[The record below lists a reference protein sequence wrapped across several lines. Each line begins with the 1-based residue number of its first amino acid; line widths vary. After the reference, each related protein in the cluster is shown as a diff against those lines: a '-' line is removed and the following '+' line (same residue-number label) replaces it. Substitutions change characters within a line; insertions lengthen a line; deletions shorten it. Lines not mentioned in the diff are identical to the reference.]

1 MIIKYILL
9 YIMKKPPDKYKCI
22 KLPITSILNKNE
34 ESQNIFNTI
43 QDAVYRTNYIT
54 TKTSL
59 LLRLWCLDKYHNG
72 IDIPLI
78 DENTIK
84 MSMKS
89 IILPSRGP
97 KPKNNNLLL
106 LNEFKNLHN
115 FTLEDG
121 NNLSSILDYYAI
133 TIFTS
138 IETNIKMHFFDYVNR
153 FINSY
158 FKVFYKNEITNKE
171 FKKQLFK
178 DLYVVKNDII
188 NGTLKANEKF
198 HNWIKEYRYKIVPE
212 EFEINYYYD
221 VKATP
226 QKYLKYMIFMN
237 IELEKI
243 EGKMYQF
250 FAIQSSIIPNH
261 IQIDTKAIIELLV
274 NKEKKQYLDNVEL
287 NKEFLWDKFFN
298 ITQKIKDY
306 KFDNTIITD
315 GYATSLRFIHND
327 YIEGE
332 KIKKEKMK
340 KGRKDARELTTED
353 KEKKKFAKKKLQ
365 DEKNEMN
372 KLKQKEKPKKV
383 EKTHEFL
390 YIDDV
395 DKEELKGNHIF
406 IDPGKRSLFTM
417 MNDDGKFYSY
427 TNKQRVNETK
437 RLKYQNILK
446 KYKDELEITSK
457 ENELSSYNSKSCN
470 IIKFNEFITKKI
482 STNEVLY
489 KLYQNNKFRQYK
501 WYAFIN
507 KKRTEDNM
515 LNKIEKTYAKDS
527 IIIIGDWS
535 IGKQMKNFISTPNL
549 SLKRK
554 LQERFKVYDIDE
566 YRTSCLNYKTE
577 ELCNNLYLPDK
588 TNKERKMHSILTYK
602 MENKRNGCINR
613 DKNGCKNI
621 QKVFNY
627 YMEYNERPEK
637 YKRGVDLQ
645 KLQTVLTEP
654 SNCS

>member
-1 MIIKYILL
+1 
-9 YIMKKPPDKYKCI
+9 MKKPPDKYKCI
-22 KLPITSILNKNE
+22 KLPINSILNNNE
-34 ESQNIFNTI
+34 ESQKNFNTI

-78 DENTIK
+78 NENTIK

-89 IILPSRGP
+89 ILLSSRGP

-121 NNLSSILDYYAI
+121 VNLSSILDYYAI
-133 TIFTS
+133 TILTS

-158 FKVFYKNEITNKE
+158 FKVFYEDEITNKE

-178 DLYVVKNDII
+178 DLYVVKNDIL
-188 NGTLKANEKF
+188 NGTLKANVKF
-198 HNWIKEYRYKIVPE
+198 HNWINEYRFKIVPE

-250 FAIQSSIIPNH
+250 FPLQSSIIPNH
-261 IQIDTKAIIELLV
+261 IQIDTKSVIELLV
-274 NKEKKQYLDNVEL
+274 DKGKKEYLDNIEV

-340 KGRKDARELTTED
+340 KGRKNAKEFTEEE
-353 KEKKKFAKKKLQ
+353 KEKKKLDKKILQ
-365 DEKNEMN
+365 DEKKELN
-372 KLKQKEKPKKV
+372 KLKQKDKPKKI
-383 EKTHEFL
+383 EKIQEFP

-395 DKEELKGNHIF
+395 EKVDLEGKHIF

-417 MNDDGKFYSY
+417 MDDDSKFYSY

-446 KYKDELEITSK
+446 KYRDELEITSK
-457 ENELSSYNSKSCN
+457 ENELSLYNSKSCN
-470 IIKFNEFITKKI
+470 INKYREFITKKI
-482 STNEVLY
+482 NTNEVLY

-515 LNKIEKTYAKDS
+515 LNKIEKTYTKDS

-554 LQERFKVYDIDE
+554 LQERFKVYNIDE

-577 ELCNNLYLPDK
+577 ELSKNLYLPDK
-588 TNKERKMHSILTYK
+588 RNKERKMHSILTYK

-627 YMEYNERPEK
+627 YIEYDERPER

-645 KLQTVLTEP
+645 KLQTTIVP

>member
-1 MIIKYILL
+1 
-9 YIMKKPPDKYKCI
+9 MKKPPDKYKCI
-22 KLPITSILNKNE
+22 KLPINSILNKNE
-34 ESQNIFNTI
+34 ESHNIFSTI

-59 LLRLWCLDKYHNG
+59 LLRLWCLDKYHKN
-72 IDIPLI
+72 IQIPLI

-84 MSMKS
+84 MCMKS
-89 IILPSRGP
+89 LLLPSRGP

-106 LNEFKNLHN
+106 LNEFTNLHN

-133 TIFTS
+133 TILTS

-188 NGTLKANEKF
+188 NGTLTANDKF

-212 EFEINYYYD
+212 DFEVNYYYD
-221 VKATP
+221 VKCTP
-226 QKYLKYMIFMN
+226 QKYLIYMIFMN

-250 FAIQSSIIPNH
+250 FPIQSSIIPNH
-261 IQIDTKAIIELLV
+261 IQIDTKSVIELLV
-274 NKEKKQYLDNVEL
+274 DKEKKKYLDNIEL

-332 KIKKEKMK
+332 KIKKDKMK
-340 KGRKDARELTTED
+340 KGRKDAREMTEED
-353 KEKKKFAKKKLQ
+353 KEKKKLAKKKLE
-365 DEKNEMN
+365 DEKKELN

-383 EKTHEFL
+383 EKTYEFP
-390 YIDDV
+390 YIDDI

-437 RLKYQNILK
+437 RLKYQHILK
-446 KYKDELEITSK
+446 KYKDELNITSK

-470 IIKFNEFITKKI
+470 ITKYNEFITKKI

-501 WYAFIN
+501 WYGFIN

-515 LNKIEKTYAKDS
+515 LNKIEKTYTKDS

-549 SLKRK
+549 LLKRK

-588 TNKERKMHSILTYK
+588 KNKERKIHSILTYK

-621 QKVFNY
+621 QKVFNHY
-627 YMEYNERPEK
+627 ILYNERPER
-637 YKRGVDLQ
+637 YKRGYNLQ
-645 KLQTVLTEP
+645 KLQTALIKP

>member
-1 MIIKYILL
+1 
-9 YIMKKPPDKYKCI
+9 MKEPPDKYRCI
-22 KLPITSILNKNE
+22 KVPITSILYNNDDNE
-34 ESQNIFNTI
+34 KIFNCI

-54 TKTSL
+54 TKSSL
-59 LLRLWCLDKYHNG
+59 LLRLWCLEKFHNG
-72 IDIPLI
+72 IVIPLI
-78 DENTIK
+78 TENTIN
-84 MSMKS
+84 MCMKS
-89 IILPSRGP
+89 LLLPSSGR
-97 KPKNNNLLL
+97 KPTEENNLL
-106 LNEFKNLHN
+106 LNEFKKLHN
-115 FTLEDG
+115 FKLENG
-121 NNLSSILDYYAI
+121 VNLSAIKDYYA
-133 TIFTS
+133 TAFLTS
-138 IETNIKMHFFDYVNR
+138 IENNIKMHFFDYINR

-158 FKVFYKNEITNKE
+158 FKVLYKNELNDKE

-188 NGTLKANEKF
+188 NGSLNADKKF

-212 EFEINYYYD
+212 DFEVSYYYD
-221 VKATP
+221 VKCTP
-226 QKYLKYMIFMN
+226 QKYFKYMIFMN

-250 FAIQSSIIPNH
+250 FPIQSSIIPNH
-261 IQIDTKAIIELLV
+261 IQIDTKSIIDLLV
-274 NKEKKQYLDNVEL
+274 DKGKKDYFDNIEL

-315 GYATSLRFIHND
+315 GYATSLRFIHKD

-332 KIKKEKMK
+332 KIKNEKKK
-340 KGRKDARELTTED
+340 KGRKDAREMTEED
-353 KEKKKFAKKKLQ
+353 KEKKKIAKKKLQ
-365 DEKNEMN
+365 DEKKELN
-372 KLKQKEKPKKV
+372 KLKQKEKPKKI
-383 EKTHEFL
+383 EKIHEFP

-417 MNDDGKFYSY
+417 MNDNGKFYSY

-437 RLKYQNILK
+437 RLKYHNILK
-446 KYKDELEITSK
+446 KYKDELNITSK
-457 ENELSSYNSKSCN
+457 ENELSSFNSKSCN
-470 IIKFNEFITKKI
+470 IIKYNEFITKKI

-515 LNKIEKTYAKDS
+515 LNKIEKIYTKDS

-554 LQERFKVYDIDE
+554 LQERFKVYNIDE

-588 TNKERKMHSILTYK
+588 KNKERKMHSILTYK

-627 YMEYNERPEK
+627 YIEYNERPEK

-645 KLQTVLTEP
+645 KLQTVLIEL

>member
-1 MIIKYILL
+1 
-9 YIMKKPPDKYKCI
+9 MKKPPDKYKCI
-22 KLPITSILNKNE
+22 KLPITSILYKNE

-89 IILPSRGP
+89 ILLPSRGP

-106 LNEFKNLHN
+106 LNEFKNLHK
-115 FTLEDG
+115 FTLENG

-133 TIFTS
+133 TILTS

-158 FKVFYKNEITNKE
+158 FKVFYKNEISNKE

-212 EFEINYYYD
+212 DFEINYYYD

-250 FAIQSSIIPNH
+250 FPIQSSIIPNH
-261 IQIDTKAIIELLV
+261 IQIDTKSIIELLV
-274 NKEKKQYLDNVEL
+274 EKEKKQYLDNVEL

-340 KGRKDARELTTED
+340 KGRMDAREMTTED
-353 KEKKKFAKKKLQ
+353 KEKKILDKKKLQ

-383 EKTHEFL
+383 EKTHEFP

-395 DKEELKGNHIF
+395 EKEELKGNHIF

-417 MNDDGKFYSY
+417 MNDDGKFFSY

-446 KYKDELEITSK
+446 KYRDELNITSK

-470 IIKFNEFITKKI
+470 IINFNEFITRKI

-515 LNKIEKTYAKDS
+515 LNKIEKTYTKDS

-577 ELCNNLYLPDK
+577 ELCKNLYLPDK

-621 QKVFNY
+621 QKIFNHY
-627 YMEYNERPEK
+627 IEYNERPER

-645 KLQTVLTEP
+645 KLQTVLIEP

>member
-1 MIIKYILL
+1 MR
-9 YIMKKPPDKYKCI
+9 KPPDKYKCI
-22 KLPITSILNKNE
+22 KLPINSILNNNE

-72 IDIPLI
+72 IDIPFI
-78 DENTIK
+78 NENTIK
-84 MSMKS
+84 MCMKS
-89 IILPSRGP
+89 LILASSGP

-121 NNLSSILDYYAI
+121 VNLSSILNYYAI
-133 TIFTS
+133 TILTS

-158 FKVFYKNEITNKE
+158 FKVFYKDEITNTE

-198 HNWIKEYRYKIVPE
+198 HNWINEYRFKIVPE

-250 FAIQSSIIPNH
+250 FPLQSSIIPNH
-261 IQIDTKAIIELLV
+261 IQIDTKSVIELLV
-274 NKEKKQYLDNVEL
+274 DKGKKEYLDNIEV

-340 KGRKDARELTTED
+340 KGRKDAKEMTEEYKEQKKLD
-353 KEKKKFAKKKLQ
+353 KKILQ
-365 DEKNEMN
+365 DEKKELN
-372 KLKQKEKPKKV
+372 KLKQKDKPKKI
-383 EKTHEFL
+383 EKIQEFP

-395 DKEELKGNHIF
+395 EKVDLEGKHIF

-417 MNDDGKFYSY
+417 MNDDGRFYSY

-446 KYKDELEITSK
+446 KYRDELEITSK
-457 ENELSSYNSKSCN
+457 ENELSLYNSKSCN
-470 IIKFNEFITKKI
+470 INKYREFITKKI
-482 STNEVLY
+482 NTNEVLY

-515 LNKIEKTYAKDS
+515 LNKIEKTYTKDS

-554 LQERFKVYDIDE
+554 LQERFKVYNIDE

-577 ELCNNLYLPDK
+577 ELSKNLYLVDK
-588 TNKERKMHSILTYK
+588 RNKERKMHSILTYK

-627 YMEYNERPEK
+627 YIEYDERPER

-645 KLQTVLTEP
+645 KLQTAIVP

>member
-1 MIIKYILL
+1 MR
-9 YIMKKPPDKYKCI
+9 KPPDKYKCI
-22 KLPITSILNKNE
+22 KLPINSILNNNE

-72 IDIPLI
+72 IDIPFI
-78 DENTIK
+78 NENTIK
-84 MSMKS
+84 MCMKS
-89 IILPSRGP
+89 LILASSGP

-121 NNLSSILDYYAI
+121 VNLSSILNYYAI
-133 TIFTS
+133 TILTS

-158 FKVFYKNEITNKE
+158 FKVFYKDEITNKE

-178 DLYVVKNDII
+178 DLYVVKNDIL
-188 NGTLKANEKF
+188 NGTLKANVKF
-198 HNWIKEYRYKIVPE
+198 HNWINEYRFKIVPE

-250 FAIQSSIIPNH
+250 FPLQSSIIPRH
-261 IQIDTKAIIELLV
+261 IQIDTKSVIELLV
-274 NKEKKQYLDNVEL
+274 DKGKKEYLDNIEV

-340 KGRKDARELTTED
+340 KGRKDAKEMTEEE
-353 KEKKKFAKKKLQ
+353 KEKKKLDKKILQ
-365 DEKNEMN
+365 NEEKELN
-372 KLKQKEKPKKV
+372 KLKQKDKPKKI
-383 EKTHEFL
+383 EKIQEFP

-395 DKEELKGNHIF
+395 EKVDLEGKHIF

-417 MNDDGKFYSY
+417 MNDDGRFYSY

-446 KYKDELEITSK
+446 KYRDELEITSK
-457 ENELSSYNSKSCN
+457 ENELSLYNSKSCN
-470 IIKFNEFITKKI
+470 INKYREFITKKI
-482 STNEVLY
+482 NTNEVLY

-515 LNKIEKTYAKDS
+515 LNKIEKTYTKDS

-535 IGKQMKNFISTPNL
+535 IGKQMKNFISTPNIL
-549 SLKRK
+549 LKRK
-554 LQERFKVYDIDE
+554 LQERFKVYNIDE

-577 ELCNNLYLPDK
+577 ELSKNLYLPDK
-588 TNKERKMHSILTYK
+588 RNKERKMHSILTYK

-627 YMEYNERPEK
+627 YIEYDERPER

-645 KLQTVLTEP
+645 KLQTAIVP

>member
-1 MIIKYILL
+1 
-9 YIMKKPPDKYKCI
+9 MKKPPDKYKCI
-22 KLPITSILNKNE
+22 KLPITSILNNNE
-34 ESQNIFNTI
+34 ESQKIFNTI

-72 IDIPLI
+72 IDIPFI
-78 DENTIK
+78 NENTIK
-84 MSMKS
+84 MCMKS
-89 IILPSRGP
+89 LILPSSGP

-121 NNLSSILDYYAI
+121 VNLSSILDYYAI
-133 TIFTS
+133 TILTS

-158 FKVFYKNEITNKE
+158 FKVFYKDEITNKE

-178 DLYVVKNDII
+178 DLYDVKNDIL
-188 NGTLKANEKF
+188 NGTLKANVKF
-198 HNWIKEYRYKIVPE
+198 HNWINEYRFNIVPE

-250 FAIQSSIIPNH
+250 FPLQSSIIPNH
-261 IQIDTKAIIELLV
+261 IQIDTKSVIELLV
-274 NKEKKQYLDNVEL
+274 DKGKKEYLDNIEV

-340 KGRKDARELTTED
+340 KGRKDAKEMTEEE
-353 KEKKKFAKKKLQ
+353 KEKKKLDKKILQ
-365 DEKNEMN
+365 NEEKELN
-372 KLKQKEKPKKV
+372 KLKQKDKPKKI
-383 EKTHEFL
+383 EKIQEFP

-395 DKEELKGNHIF
+395 EKVDLEGKHIF

-417 MNDDGKFYSY
+417 MDDEGKFYSY

-446 KYKDELEITSK
+446 KYRDELEITSK
-457 ENELSSYNSKSCN
+457 ENELSLYNSKSCN
-470 IIKFNEFITKKI
+470 INKYREFITKKI
-482 STNEVLY
+482 NTNEVLY

-515 LNKIEKTYAKDS
+515 LNKIEKTYTKDS

-554 LQERFKVYDIDE
+554 LQERFKVYNIDE

-577 ELCNNLYLPDK
+577 ELSKNLYLLDK
-588 TNKERKMHSILTYK
+588 RNKERKMHSILTYK

-627 YMEYNERPEK
+627 YIEYDERPER

-645 KLQTVLTEP
+645 KLQTAIVP

>member
-1 MIIKYILL
+1 
-9 YIMKKPPDKYKCI
+9 MKKPPDKYKCI
-22 KLPITSILNKNE
+22 KLPITSILNNNE
-34 ESQNIFNTI
+34 ESQKIFNTI

-59 LLRLWCLDKYHNG
+59 LLRLWCLEKYHYG

-78 DENTIK
+78 NENTIK
-84 MSMKS
+84 MCMKS
-89 IILPSRGP
+89 LILPSSGP

-121 NNLSSILDYYAI
+121 VNLSSILDYYAI
-133 TIFTS
+133 TILTS

-158 FKVFYKNEITNKE
+158 FKVLYKNDITNKD

-178 DLYVVKNDII
+178 DLYVVKNDIL
-188 NGTLKANEKF
+188 NGSLKSNLKF
-198 HNWIKEYRYKIVPE
+198 HNWINEYRYKIVPE
-212 EFEINYYYD
+212 NFEVSYYYD
-221 VKATP
+221 IKATP

-250 FAIQSSIIPNH
+250 FPLQSSIIPRH
-261 IQIDTKAIIELLV
+261 IQMDTKSIIELLV
-274 NKEKKQYLDNVEL
+274 DKGKKEYLDNIEL
-287 NKEFLWDKFFN
+287 NKEFLWDKYFN

-340 KGRKDARELTTED
+340 KGRKDARELNDED
-353 KEKKKFAKKKLQ
+353 KEKKKLDKKILQ
-365 DEKNEMN
+365 DEKKELN
-372 KLKQKEKPKKV
+372 KLKQKDKPKKI
-383 EKTHEFL
+383 EKIQEFP

-395 DKEELKGNHIF
+395 EKEELKGSHIF

-446 KYKDELEITSK
+446 KYRDELEITSK

-470 IIKFNEFITKKI
+470 INKYREFITKKI
-482 STNEVLY
+482 NTNEVLY
-489 KLYQNNKFRQYK
+489 KLYQNNKFRQYR

-515 LNKIEKTYAKDS
+515 LNKIEKTYTKDS

-577 ELCNNLYLPDK
+577 ELSKNLYLPDK
-588 TNKERKMHSILTYK
+588 KNKERKMHSILTYK

-627 YMEYNERPEK
+627 YIEYEERPYR

-645 KLQTVLTEP
+645 KLQTAIVL

>member
-1 MIIKYILL
+1 
-9 YIMKKPPDKYKCI
+9 MKKPPDKYKCI
-22 KLPITSILNKNE
+22 KLPITSILNNNE
-34 ESQNIFNTI
+34 ESQNILNTI
-43 QDAVYRTNYIT
+43 QEAVYRTNYIT
-54 TKTSL
+54 TKTCL
-59 LLRLWCLDKYHNG
+59 LLRLWCLEKYHNG

-89 IILPSRGP
+89 ILLSSRGP

-121 NNLSSILDYYAI
+121 VNLSSILDYYAI
-133 TIFTS
+133 TILTS

-158 FKVFYKNEITNKE
+158 FKVFYKDEITNKE

-178 DLYVVKNDII
+178 DLYVVKNDIL
-188 NGTLKANEKF
+188 NGTLKANVKF
-198 HNWIKEYRYKIVPE
+198 HNWINEYRYKIVPE

-250 FAIQSSIIPNH
+250 FPLQSSIIPRH
-261 IQIDTKAIIELLV
+261 IQIDTKSVIELLV
-274 NKEKKQYLDNVEL
+274 DKGKKEYLDNIEV
-287 NKEFLWDKFFN
+287 NKEFLWDKYFN

-306 KFDNTIITD
+306 NFDNTIITD

-340 KGRKDARELTTED
+340 KGRKDAKEMTEEEKERKKLD
-353 KEKKKFAKKKLQ
+353 KKILQ
-365 DEKNEMN
+365 DEKKELN
-372 KLKQKEKPKKV
+372 KLKQKDKPKKI
-383 EKTHEFL
+383 EKIQEFP

-395 DKEELKGNHIF
+395 EKVDLEGKHIF

-446 KYKDELEITSK
+446 KYRDELEITSK
-457 ENELSSYNSKSCN
+457 ENELSLYNSKSCN
-470 IIKFNEFITKKI
+470 INKYREFITKKI
-482 STNEVLY
+482 NTNEVLY
-489 KLYQNNKFRQYK
+489 RLYQNNKFRQYK

-515 LNKIEKTYAKDS
+515 LNKIEKTYTKDS

-554 LQERFKVYDIDE
+554 LQERFKVYNIDE

-577 ELCNNLYLPDK
+577 ELSKNLYLVDK
-588 TNKERKMHSILTYK
+588 RNKERKMHSILTYK

-627 YMEYNERPEK
+627 YIEYDERPER

-645 KLQTVLTEP
+645 KLQTAIVP

>member
-1 MIIKYILL
+1 
-9 YIMKKPPDKYKCI
+9 MKKPPDKYKCI
-22 KLPITSILNKNE
+22 KLPITSILNNND
-34 ESQNIFNTI
+34 ESKKIFNTI

-89 IILPSRGP
+89 ILLSSRGP

-106 LNEFKNLHN
+106 LNEFKNLYN

-121 NNLSSILDYYAI
+121 VNLSSILDYYAI
-133 TIFTS
+133 TILTS
-138 IETNIKMHFFDYVNR
+138 IETNIKIHFFDYVNR

-158 FKVFYKNEITNKE
+158 FKVFYKDEITNKE

-178 DLYVVKNDII
+178 DLYIVKNDIL
-188 NGTLKANEKF
+188 NSTLKANVKF
-198 HNWIKEYRYKIVPE
+198 HNWINEYRYKIVPE
-212 EFEINYYYD
+212 EFEISYYYD

-250 FAIQSSIIPNH
+250 FPLQSSIIPRH
-261 IQIDTKAIIELLV
+261 IQIDTKSVIELLV
-274 NKEKKQYLDNVEL
+274 DKGKKEYLDNIEL
-287 NKEFLWDKFFN
+287 NKEFLWDKYFN

-340 KGRKDARELTTED
+340 KGRKDAKEMTEEE
-353 KEKKKFAKKKLQ
+353 KEKKKLDKKILQ
-365 DEKNEMN
+365 DEKKELN
-372 KLKQKEKPKKV
+372 KLKQKDKPKKI
-383 EKTHEFL
+383 EKIQEFP

-395 DKEELKGNHIF
+395 EKEDLEGKHIF

-446 KYKDELEITSK
+446 KYRDELEITSK
-457 ENELSSYNSKSCN
+457 ENELSAYNSKSCN
-470 IIKFNEFITKKI
+470 INKYREFITKKI
-482 STNEVLY
+482 NTNEVLY

-515 LNKIEKTYAKDS
+515 LNKIEKTYTKDS

-554 LQERFKVYDIDE
+554 LQERFKVYNIDE

-577 ELCNNLYLPDK
+577 ELSKNLYLVDK
-588 TNKERKMHSILTYK
+588 RNKERKMHSILTYK

-627 YMEYNERPEK
+627 YIEYDERPER

-645 KLQTVLTEP
+645 KLQTAIVL

>member
-1 MIIKYILL
+1 
-9 YIMKKPPDKYKCI
+9 
-22 KLPITSILNKNE
+22 
-34 ESQNIFNTI
+34 
-43 QDAVYRTNYIT
+43 
-54 TKTSL
+54 
-59 LLRLWCLDKYHNG
+59 
-72 IDIPLI
+72 
-78 DENTIK
+78 
-84 MSMKS
+84 MSYPKS
-89 IILPSRGP
+89 GYSRGGP
-97 KPKNNNLLL
+97 RKGEIRP
-106 LNEFKNLHN
+106 
-115 FTLEDG
+115 
-121 NNLSSILDYYAI
+121 LSMTAI
-133 TIFTS
+133 A
-138 IETNIKMHFFDYVNR
+138 
-153 FINSY
+153 
-158 FKVFYKNEITNKE
+158 
-171 FKKQLFK
+171 KQK
-178 DLYVVKNDII
+178 S
-188 NGTLKANEKF
+188 
-198 HNWIKEYRYKIVPE
+198 R
-212 EFEINYYYD
+212 
-221 VKATP
+221 
-226 QKYLKYMIFMN
+226 
-237 IELEKI
+237 
-243 EGKMYQF
+243 
-250 FAIQSSIIPNH
+250 
-261 IQIDTKAIIELLV
+261 
-274 NKEKKQYLDNVEL
+274 
-287 NKEFLWDKFFN
+287 
-298 ITQKIKDY
+298 
-306 KFDNTIITD
+306 
-315 GYATSLRFIHND
+315 
-327 YIEGE
+327 E

-340 KGRKDARELTTED
+340 KGRKDAREMTTED
-353 KEKKKFAKKKLQ
+353 KEKKILAKKKLQ

-383 EKTHEFL
+383 EKTHEFP

-395 DKEELKGNHIF
+395 NKEELKGNHIF

-446 KYKDELEITSK
+446 KYKDELNITSK

-470 IIKFNEFITKKI
+470 ITKYNEFITKKI

-515 LNKIEKTYAKDS
+515 LNKIEKTYTKDS

-588 TNKERKMHSILTYK
+588 KNKERKMHSILTYK

-621 QKVFNY
+621 QKVFNHY
-627 YMEYNERPEK
+627 IEYNERPER

>member
-1 MIIKYILL
+1 MR
-9 YIMKKPPDKYKCI
+9 KPPDKYKCI
-22 KLPITSILNKNE
+22 KLPINSILNNNE

-72 IDIPLI
+72 IDIPFI
-78 DENTIK
+78 NENTIK
-84 MSMKS
+84 MCMKS
-89 IILPSRGP
+89 LILASSGP

-121 NNLSSILDYYAI
+121 VNLSSILNYYAI
-133 TIFTS
+133 TILTS

-158 FKVFYKNEITNKE
+158 FKVFYKDEITNKE

-178 DLYVVKNDII
+178 DLYVVKNDIL
-188 NGTLKANEKF
+188 NGTLKANVKF
-198 HNWIKEYRYKIVPE
+198 HNWINEYRFKIVPE

-250 FAIQSSIIPNH
+250 FPLQSSIIPNH
-261 IQIDTKAIIELLV
+261 IQIDTKSVIELLV
-274 NKEKKQYLDNVEL
+274 DKGKKEYLDNIEV

-340 KGRKDARELTTED
+340 KGRKDAKEMTEEYKEQKKLD
-353 KEKKKFAKKKLQ
+353 KKILQ
-365 DEKNEMN
+365 DEKKELN
-372 KLKQKEKPKKV
+372 KLKQKDKPKKI
-383 EKTHEFL
+383 EKIQEFP

-395 DKEELKGNHIF
+395 EKVDLEGKHIF

-417 MNDDGKFYSY
+417 MNDDGRFYSY

-446 KYKDELEITSK
+446 KYRDELEITSK
-457 ENELSSYNSKSCN
+457 ENELSLYNSKSCN
-470 IIKFNEFITKKI
+470 INKYREFITKKI
-482 STNEVLY
+482 NTNEVLY

-515 LNKIEKTYAKDS
+515 LNKIEKTYTKDS

-554 LQERFKVYDIDE
+554 LQERFKVYNIDE

-577 ELCNNLYLPDK
+577 ELSKNLYLVDK
-588 TNKERKMHSILTYK
+588 INKERKMHSILTYK

-627 YMEYNERPEK
+627 YIEYDERPER

-645 KLQTVLTEP
+645 KLQTAIVP

>member
-1 MIIKYILL
+1 
-9 YIMKKPPDKYKCI
+9 MKKPPDKYKCI
-22 KLPITSILNKNE
+22 KLPITSILNNNE
-34 ESQNIFNTI
+34 ESQKIFNTI

-59 LLRLWCLDKYHNG
+59 LLRLWCLEKYHNG
-72 IDIPLI
+72 IEIPLI
-78 DENTIK
+78 NENTIK

-89 IILPSRGP
+89 LILPSSGP

-121 NNLSSILDYYAI
+121 VNLSSILDYYAI
-133 TIFTS
+133 TILTS

-158 FKVFYKNEITNKE
+158 FKVFYKNEITNKD

-178 DLYVVKNDII
+178 DLYVVKNDIL
-188 NGTLKANEKF
+188 NGSLKSNIKF
-198 HNWIKEYRYKIVPE
+198 HNWINEYRYKIVPE
-212 EFEINYYYD
+212 EFEVSYYYD

-250 FAIQSSIIPNH
+250 FPLQSSIIPRH
-261 IQIDTKAIIELLV
+261 IQMDTKSIIELLV
-274 NKEKKQYLDNVEL
+274 DKGKKEYLDNIEL
-287 NKEFLWDKFFN
+287 NKEFLWDKYFN

-340 KGRKDARELTTED
+340 KGRKDARELTDED
-353 KEKKKFAKKKLQ
+353 KEKKKLSKKILQ
-365 DEKNEMN
+365 DEKKELN
-372 KLKQKEKPKKV
+372 KLKQKDKPKKV
-383 EKTHEFL
+383 EKIQEFS

-395 DKEELKGNHIF
+395 EKEELKGSHIF

-417 MNDDGKFYSY
+417 MNDDGKFYYY

-446 KYKDELEITSK
+446 KYRDELEITSK
-457 ENELSSYNSKSCN
+457 ENELSSYNSKSC
-470 IIKFNEFITKKI
+470 IINKYREFITKKL

-515 LNKIEKTYAKDS
+515 LNKIEKTYTKDS

-554 LQERFKVYDIDE
+554 LQERFKVYNIDE

-577 ELCNNLYLPDK
+577 ELSKNLYLPDK
-588 TNKERKMHSILTYK
+588 RNKERKMHSILTYK

-627 YMEYNERPEK
+627 YIEYDERPER

-645 KLQTVLTEP
+645 KLQTAIVP

>member
-1 MIIKYILL
+1 MR
-9 YIMKKPPDKYKCI
+9 KPPDKYKCI
-22 KLPITSILNKNE
+22 KLPINSILNNNE

-72 IDIPLI
+72 IDIPFI
-78 DENTIK
+78 NENTIK
-84 MSMKS
+84 MCMKS
-89 IILPSRGP
+89 LILASSGP

-121 NNLSSILDYYAI
+121 VNLSSILDYYAI
-133 TIFTS
+133 TILTS

-158 FKVFYKNEITNKE
+158 FKVLYKDEIANKE

-178 DLYVVKNDII
+178 DLYVVKNDIL
-188 NGTLKANEKF
+188 NGTMKANVKF
-198 HNWIKEYRYKIVPE
+198 HNWINEYRFKIVPE

-250 FAIQSSIIPNH
+250 FPLQSSIIPRH
-261 IQIDTKAIIELLV
+261 IQIDTKSVIELLV
-274 NKEKKQYLDNVEL
+274 DKGKKEYLDNIEL
-287 NKEFLWDKFFN
+287 NKEFLWDKYFN

-340 KGRKDARELTTED
+340 KGRKDAKEMTEEE
-353 KEKKKFAKKKLQ
+353 KEKKKLDKKILQ
-365 DEKNEMN
+365 DEKKELN
-372 KLKQKEKPKKV
+372 KLKQKDKPKKI
-383 EKTHEFL
+383 EKIQEFP

-395 DKEELKGNHIF
+395 EKEDLEGKHIF

-417 MNDDGKFYSY
+417 MNDDGRFYSY

-446 KYKDELEITSK
+446 KYRDELEITSK
-457 ENELSSYNSKSCN
+457 ENELSLYNSKSCN
-470 IIKFNEFITKKI
+470 INKYREFITKKI
-482 STNEVLY
+482 NTNEVLY

-515 LNKIEKTYAKDS
+515 LNKIEKTYTKDS

-554 LQERFKVYDIDE
+554 LQERFKVYNIDE

-577 ELCNNLYLPDK
+577 ELSKNLYLPDK
-588 TNKERKMHSILTYK
+588 RNKERKMHSILTYK

-627 YMEYNERPEK
+627 YIEYDERPER

>member
-1 MIIKYILL
+1 
-9 YIMKKPPDKYKCI
+9 MKKPPDKYKCI
-22 KLPITSILNKNE
+22 KLPITSILNNNE
-34 ESQNIFNTI
+34 ESQNILNTI
-43 QDAVYRTNYIT
+43 QEAVYRTNYIT
-54 TKTSL
+54 TKTCL
-59 LLRLWCLDKYHNG
+59 LLRLWCLEKYHNG

-89 IILPSRGP
+89 ILLSSRGP

-121 NNLSSILDYYAI
+121 VNLSSILDYYAI
-133 TIFTS
+133 TILTS

-158 FKVFYKNEITNKE
+158 FKVFYKDEITNKE

-178 DLYVVKNDII
+178 DLYVVKNDIL
-188 NGTLKANEKF
+188 NGTLKANVKF
-198 HNWIKEYRYKIVPE
+198 HNWINEYRFKIVPE

-250 FAIQSSIIPNH
+250 FPLQSSIIPRH
-261 IQIDTKAIIELLV
+261 IQIDTKSVIELLV
-274 NKEKKQYLDNVEL
+274 DKGKKEYLDNIEL
-287 NKEFLWDKFFN
+287 NKEFLWDKYFN

-340 KGRKDARELTTED
+340 KGRKDAKEMTEEE
-353 KEKKKFAKKKLQ
+353 KEKKKLDKKILQ
-365 DEKNEMN
+365 DEKKELNR
-372 KLKQKEKPKKV
+372 LKQKDKPKKI
-383 EKTHEFL
+383 EKIQEFP

-395 DKEELKGNHIF
+395 EKVDLEGKHIF

-446 KYKDELEITSK
+446 KYRDELEITSK
-457 ENELSSYNSKSCN
+457 ENELSAYNSKSCN
-470 IIKFNEFITKKI
+470 INKYREFITKKI
-482 STNEVLY
+482 NTNEVLY

-515 LNKIEKTYAKDS
+515 LNKIEKTYTKDS

-554 LQERFKVYDIDE
+554 LQERFKVYNIDE

-577 ELCNNLYLPDK
+577 ELSKNLYLPDK
-588 TNKERKMHSILTYK
+588 RNKERKMHSILTYK

-627 YMEYNERPEK
+627 YIEYDERPER

-645 KLQTVLTEP
+645 KLQTAIVP

>member
-1 MIIKYILL
+1 MR
-9 YIMKKPPDKYKCI
+9 KPPDKYKCI
-22 KLPITSILNKNE
+22 KLPINSILNNNE

-72 IDIPLI
+72 IDIPFI
-78 DENTIK
+78 NENTIK
-84 MSMKS
+84 MCMKS
-89 IILPSRGP
+89 LILASSGP

-121 NNLSSILDYYAI
+121 VNLSSILNYYAI
-133 TIFTS
+133 TILTS

-158 FKVFYKNEITNKE
+158 FKVFYKDEITNKE

-178 DLYVVKNDII
+178 DLYVVKNDIL
-188 NGTLKANEKF
+188 NGTLKANVKF
-198 HNWIKEYRYKIVPE
+198 HNWINEYRFKIVPE

-250 FAIQSSIIPNH
+250 FPLQSSIIPNH
-261 IQIDTKAIIELLV
+261 IQIDTKSVIELLV
-274 NKEKKQYLDNVEL
+274 DKGKKEYLDNIEV

-306 KFDNTIITD
+306 QFDNTIITD

-340 KGRKDARELTTED
+340 KGRKDAKEMTEEY
-353 KEKKKFAKKKLQ
+353 KEKKKLDKKILQ
-365 DEKNEMN
+365 DEKKELN
-372 KLKQKEKPKKV
+372 KLKQKDKPKKI
-383 EKTHEFL
+383 EKIQEFP

-395 DKEELKGNHIF
+395 EKVDLEGKHIF

-417 MNDDGKFYSY
+417 MDDEGKFYSY

-446 KYKDELEITSK
+446 KYRDELEITSK
-457 ENELSSYNSKSCN
+457 ENELSLYNSKSCN
-470 IIKFNEFITKKI
+470 INKYREFITKKI
-482 STNEVLY
+482 NTNEVLY

-515 LNKIEKTYAKDS
+515 LNKIEKTYTKDS

-554 LQERFKVYDIDE
+554 LQERFKVYNIDE

-577 ELCNNLYLPDK
+577 ELSKNLYLVDK
-588 TNKERKMHSILTYK
+588 RNKERKMHSILTYK

-627 YMEYNERPEK
+627 YIEYDERPER

-645 KLQTVLTEP
+645 KLQTAIVP

>member
-1 MIIKYILL
+1 
-9 YIMKKPPDKYKCI
+9 MKKPPDKYKCI

-59 LLRLWCLDKYHNG
+59 LLRLWSLDKYHNG
-72 IDIPLI
+72 IEIPLI

-89 IILPSRGP
+89 ILLPSCGP

-106 LNEFKNLHN
+106 LNEFRELHN

-121 NNLSSILDYYAI
+121 VNLSSILDYYAI
-133 TIFTS
+133 TILTS

-158 FKVFYKNEITNKE
+158 FKVFYKHEIVNKE

-188 NGTLKANEKF
+188 NGTLNANEKF
-198 HNWIKEYRYKIVPE
+198 HNWIKEYRYKIVPKD
-212 EFEINYYYD
+212 FEISYYYD

-237 IELEKI
+237 TELEKI

-250 FAIQSSIIPNH
+250 FPIQSSIIPNH
-261 IQIDTKAIIELLV
+261 IQIDTKSVIELLV
-274 NKEKKQYLDNVEL
+274 EKEKKQYLDNIEL

-340 KGRKDARELTTED
+340 KGRKDAREMTTED
-353 KEKKKFAKKKLQ
+353 KEKKKIAKKKLQ
-365 DEKNEMN
+365 DEKKELN
-372 KLKQKEKPKKV
+372 KLKQKKKSKKV
-383 EKTHEFL
+383 EKTHEFP

-395 DKEELKGNHIF
+395 EKEELKGNHIF

-417 MNDDGKFYSY
+417 MNDNGKFYSY

-446 KYKDELEITSK
+446 KYRDELQITSK

-470 IIKFNEFITKKI
+470 IDNFNEFIRKKI

-515 LNKIEKTYAKDS
+515 LNKIEKTYTKDS
-527 IIIIGDWS
+527 IVIIGDWS

-588 TNKERKMHSILTYK
+588 KNKERKMHSILTYK

>member
-1 MIIKYILL
+1 
-9 YIMKKPPDKYKCI
+9 MKKPPDKYKCI
-22 KLPITSILNKNE
+22 KLPITSILNNKE
-34 ESQNIFNTI
+34 ESKKIFNTI

-54 TKTSL
+54 TKTNL
-59 LLRLWCLDKYHNG
+59 LLRLWCLEKYHNG

-84 MSMKS
+84 MCMKS
-89 IILPSRGP
+89 LILASSGP

-121 NNLSSILDYYAI
+121 VNLSSILNYYAI
-133 TIFTS
+133 TILTS

-158 FKVFYKNEITNKE
+158 FKVFYKDEITNKE

-178 DLYVVKNDII
+178 DLYVVKNDIL
-188 NGTLKANEKF
+188 NGTLKANVKF
-198 HNWIKEYRYKIVPE
+198 HNWINEYRFKIVPE

-250 FAIQSSIIPNH
+250 FPLQSSIIPNH
-261 IQIDTKAIIELLV
+261 IQIDTKSVIELLV
-274 NKEKKQYLDNVEL
+274 DKGKKEYLDNIEV

-340 KGRKDARELTTED
+340 KGRKDAKEMTEED
-353 KEKKKFAKKKLQ
+353 KEKKKLDKKILQ
-365 DEKNEMN
+365 DEKKELN
-372 KLKQKEKPKKV
+372 KLKQKDKPKKI
-383 EKTHEFL
+383 EKIQEFS

-395 DKEELKGNHIF
+395 EKVDLEGKHIF

-417 MNDDGKFYSY
+417 MNDDGRFYSY

-446 KYKDELEITSK
+446 KYRDELEITSK
-457 ENELSSYNSKSCN
+457 ENELSLYNSKSCN
-470 IIKFNEFITKKI
+470 INKYREFITKKI
-482 STNEVLY
+482 NTNEVLY

-515 LNKIEKTYAKDS
+515 LNKIEKTYTKDS

-577 ELCNNLYLPDK
+577 ELCKNLYLPDK
-588 TNKERKMHSILTYK
+588 RNKERKMHSILTYK

-627 YMEYNERPEK
+627 YIEYDERPER

-645 KLQTVLTEP
+645 KLQTAIVP

>member
-1 MIIKYILL
+1 
-9 YIMKKPPDKYKCI
+9 MKKPPDKYKCI
-22 KLPITSILNKNE
+22 KLPITSILNNNE

-59 LLRLWCLDKYHNG
+59 LLRLWCLDKFYNG

-78 DENTIK
+78 TEATIR
-84 MSMKS
+84 MAMKS
-89 IILPSRGP
+89 IVIPCASGR
-97 KPKNNNLLL
+97 KPNEDNALL

-115 FTLEDG
+115 FKLENG
-121 NNLSSILDYYAI
+121 KNLSTILNYYAI
-133 TIFTS
+133 TILTS
-138 IETNIKMHFFDYVNR
+138 IETNIKMNFFNYVNR

-158 FKVFYKNEITNKE
+158 FKVLYKDDITNKE

-178 DLYVVKNDII
+178 DLYVVKNDIL
-188 NGTLKANEKF
+188 NGSLKSNLKF
-198 HNWIKEYRYKIVPE
+198 HNWINEYRYKIVPE
-212 EFEINYYYD
+212 NFEVSYYYD

-250 FAIQSSIIPNH
+250 FPLQSSVIPNH
-261 IQIDTKAIIELLV
+261 IQMDTRAIIELLV
-274 NKEKKQYLDNVEL
+274 EKEKKQYLDNIEL
-287 NKEFLWDKFFN
+287 NKEFLWDKYFN

-315 GYATSLRFIHND
+315 GYATSLRFIHSD

-340 KGRKDARELTTED
+340 KGRKDAREMTEED
-353 KEKKKFAKKKLQ
+353 KEKKKLDKKNLQ
-365 DEKNEMN
+365 EKKELN
-372 KLKQKEKPKKV
+372 KLKQKDKPKKV
-383 EKTHEFL
+383 EKIQEFL
-390 YIDDV
+390 YIDEV
-395 DKEELKGNHIF
+395 DKEELEGRHIF

-417 MNDDGKFYSY
+417 MDDEGKFYSY

-446 KYKDELEITSK
+446 KYRDELDITSK

-470 IIKFNEFITKKI
+470 ITSFNEFITKKI
-482 STNEVLY
+482 NTNEVLY
-489 KLYQNNKFRQYK
+489 KLYQNNKFREYR

-515 LNKIEKTYAKDS
+515 LNKIEKTYTKDS

-554 LQERFKVYDIDE
+554 LQERFKVYNIDE

-577 ELCNNLYLPDK
+577 ELCKNLYLPDK
-588 TNKERKMHSILTYK
+588 KNKERKMHSILTYK

-627 YMEYNERPEK
+627 YIEYDERPER

-645 KLQTVLTEP
+645 KLQTAIVP

>member
-1 MIIKYILL
+1 
-9 YIMKKPPDKYKCI
+9 MKKPPDKYKCI
-22 KLPITSILNKNE
+22 KLPITSILNKND
-34 ESQNIFNTI
+34 ESKKIFNTI
-43 QDAVYRTNYIT
+43 QDTVYRTNYIT

-59 LLRLWCLDKYHNG
+59 LLRLWCLEKYHNG

-84 MSMKS
+84 MCMKS
-89 IILPSRGP
+89 LILASSGP

-121 NNLSSILDYYAI
+121 VNLSSILDYYAI
-133 TIFTS
+133 TILTS

-158 FKVFYKNEITNKE
+158 FKVFYKDEITNKE

-178 DLYVVKNDII
+178 DLYVVKNDIL
-188 NGTLKANEKF
+188 NGTLKANVKF

-250 FAIQSSIIPNH
+250 FSLQSSIIPRH
-261 IQIDTKAIIELLV
+261 IQIDTKSVIELLV
-274 NKEKKQYLDNVEL
+274 DKGKKEYLDNIEL
-287 NKEFLWDKFFN
+287 NKEFLWDKYFN

-340 KGRKDARELTTED
+340 KGRKDAKEMTEEE
-353 KEKKKFAKKKLQ
+353 KEKKKLDKKILQ
-365 DEKNEMN
+365 DEKKELN
-372 KLKQKEKPKKV
+372 KLKQKDKPKKI
-383 EKTHEFL
+383 EKIQEFP

-395 DKEELKGNHIF
+395 EKEDLEGKHIF

-417 MNDDGKFYSY
+417 MDDEGKFYSY

-446 KYKDELEITSK
+446 KYRDELDITSK
-457 ENELSSYNSKSCN
+457 ENELSLYNSKSCN
-470 IIKFNEFITKKI
+470 ITKYNDYITKKLN
-482 STNEVLY
+482 TNEMLY
-489 KLYQNNKFRQYK
+489 KLYQNTKFRQYK

-515 LNKIEKTYAKDS
+515 LNKIEKVYNKDS

-554 LQERFKVYDIDE
+554 LQERFKVYNIDE

-577 ELCNNLYLPDK
+577 ELSKNLYLPDK
-588 TNKERKMHSILTYK
+588 KNKERKMHSILTYK

-627 YMEYNERPEK
+627 YIEYDERPER

-645 KLQTVLTEP
+645 KLQTAIVP

>member
-1 MIIKYILL
+1 MR
-9 YIMKKPPDKYKCI
+9 KPPDKYKCI
-22 KLPITSILNKNE
+22 KLPINSILNNNE

-72 IDIPLI
+72 IDIPFI
-78 DENTIK
+78 NENTIK
-84 MSMKS
+84 MCMKS
-89 IILPSRGP
+89 LILASSGP

-121 NNLSSILDYYAI
+121 VNLSSILNYYAI
-133 TIFTS
+133 TILTS
-138 IETNIKMHFFDYVNR
+138 IETNIKTHFFDYVNR

-158 FKVFYKNEITNKE
+158 FKVFYKDEITNTE

-178 DLYVVKNDII
+178 DLYVVKNDIL
-188 NGTLKANEKF
+188 NGTLKANVKF
-198 HNWIKEYRYKIVPE
+198 HNWINEYRFKIVPE

-250 FAIQSSIIPNH
+250 FPLQSSIIPNH
-261 IQIDTKAIIELLV
+261 IQIDTKSVIELLV
-274 NKEKKQYLDNVEL
+274 DKGKKEYLDNIEV

-340 KGRKDARELTTED
+340 KGRKDAKEMTEEYKEQKKLD
-353 KEKKKFAKKKLQ
+353 KKILQ
-365 DEKNEMN
+365 DEKKELN
-372 KLKQKEKPKKV
+372 KLKQKDKPKKI
-383 EKTHEFL
+383 EKIQEFS

-395 DKEELKGNHIF
+395 EKVDLEGKHIF

-417 MNDDGKFYSY
+417 MNDDGRFYSY

-446 KYKDELEITSK
+446 KYRDELEITSK
-457 ENELSSYNSKSCN
+457 ENELSLYNSKSCN
-470 IIKFNEFITKKI
+470 INKYREFITKKI
-482 STNEVLY
+482 NTNEVLY

-515 LNKIEKTYAKDS
+515 LNKIEKTYTKDS

-554 LQERFKVYDIDE
+554 LQERFKVYNIDE

-577 ELCNNLYLPDK
+577 ELSKNLYLVDK
-588 TNKERKMHSILTYK
+588 RNKERKMHSILTYK

-627 YMEYNERPEK
+627 YIEYDERPER

-645 KLQTVLTEP
+645 KLQTAIVP

>member
-1 MIIKYILL
+1 
-9 YIMKKPPDKYKCI
+9 MKKPPDKYKCI

-34 ESQNIFNTI
+34 ESQKIFNTI

-59 LLRLWCLDKYHNG
+59 LLRLWCLDKYQNG

-84 MSMKS
+84 MSIKS
-89 IILPSRGP
+89 ILLPSRGP

-133 TIFTS
+133 TILTS

-188 NGTLKANEKF
+188 NGSLKANEKF

-212 EFEINYYYD
+212 DFEVNYYYD
-221 VKATP
+221 VKCTP
-226 QKYLKYMIFMN
+226 QKYLKYMIYMN

-243 EGKMYQF
+243 EGKMFQF
-250 FAIQSSIIPNH
+250 FPIQSSIIPNH
-261 IQIDTKAIIELLV
+261 IQIDTKAVIELLV
-274 NKEKKQYLDNVEL
+274 DKEKKQYLDNVEL

-315 GYATSLRFIHND
+315 GYATSLRFIHD
-327 YIEGE
+327 GYIEGE
-332 KIKKEKMK
+332 KIKKEKIK
-340 KGRKDARELTTED
+340 KGRKDAREMTEED
-353 KEKKKFAKKKLQ
+353 KEKKKLAKKKLQ
-365 DEKNEMN
+365 DEKKELN

-383 EKTHEFL
+383 EKTQEFP

-395 DKEELKGNHIF
+395 DKKELKGNHIF

-427 TNKQRVNETK
+427 TNKQRCNETK

-446 KYKDELEITSK
+446 KYKDELNITSK

-470 IIKFNEFITKKI
+470 ITKYNEFITKKI

-515 LNKIEKTYAKDS
+515 LNKIEKTYTKDS

-588 TNKERKMHSILTYK
+588 KNKERKIHSILTYK

>member
-1 MIIKYILL
+1 
-9 YIMKKPPDKYKCI
+9 
-22 KLPITSILNKNE
+22 
-34 ESQNIFNTI
+34 
-43 QDAVYRTNYIT
+43 
-54 TKTSL
+54 
-59 LLRLWCLDKYHNG
+59 LRLWCLEKYHNG
-72 IDIPLI
+72 IEIPLI
-78 DENTIK
+78 NENTIK
-84 MSMKS
+84 MCMKS
-89 IILPSRGP
+89 LILPSSGP

-115 FTLEDG
+115 FTLENG
-121 NNLSSILDYYAI
+121 VNLSSILDYYAI
-133 TIFTS
+133 TILTS

-158 FKVFYKNEITNKE
+158 FKVFYKNEITNKD

-178 DLYVVKNDII
+178 DLYVVKNDIL
-188 NGTLKANEKF
+188 NGTLKANVKF
-198 HNWIKEYRYKIVPE
+198 HNWINEYRYKIVPE
-212 EFEINYYYD
+212 NFEVSYYYD

-250 FAIQSSIIPNH
+250 FPLQSSIIPNH

-274 NKEKKQYLDNVEL
+274 DKEKKQYLDNVEF

-340 KGRKDARELTTED
+340 KGRKDAREMTTED
-353 KEKKKFAKKKLQ
+353 KEKKKLSKKILQ

-372 KLKQKEKPKKV
+372 KLKQKDKPKKV
-383 EKTHEFL
+383 EKTHEFP

-395 DKEELKGNHIF
+395 EKEELKGNHIF

-417 MNDDGKFYSY
+417 MNDNGKFYSY

-446 KYKDELEITSK
+446 KYRDELEITSK
-457 ENELSSYNSKSCN
+457 ENELSSYNSKSC
-470 IIKFNEFITKKI
+470 IINKYREFITKKI
-482 STNEVLY
+482 NTNEVLY

-515 LNKIEKTYAKDS
+515 LNKIEKTYTKDS

-566 YRTSCLNYKTE
+566 YRTSCLNYRTE
-577 ELCNNLYLPDK
+577 ELCKNLYLPDK
-588 TNKERKMHSILTYK
+588 KNKERKMHSILTYK

-627 YMEYNERPEK
+627 YIEYDERPER

>member
-1 MIIKYILL
+1 MR
-9 YIMKKPPDKYKCI
+9 KPPDKYKCI
-22 KLPITSILNKNE
+22 KLPITSILNNNE

-59 LLRLWCLDKYHNG
+59 LLRLWCLEKYHNG

-84 MSMKS
+84 MCMKS
-89 IILPSRGP
+89 LILASSGP

-121 NNLSSILDYYAI
+121 VNLSSILDYYAI
-133 TIFTS
+133 TILTS

-158 FKVFYKNEITNKE
+158 FKVLYKDEITNKE

-178 DLYVVKNDII
+178 DLYVVKNDIL
-188 NGTLKANEKF
+188 NGTLKANVKF
-198 HNWIKEYRYKIVPE
+198 HNWINEYRFKIVPE

-250 FAIQSSIIPNH
+250 FPLQSSIIPRH
-261 IQIDTKAIIELLV
+261 IQMDTKSVIELLV
-274 NKEKKQYLDNVEL
+274 DKGKKEYLDNIEL
-287 NKEFLWDKFFN
+287 NKDFLWDKFFN

-340 KGRKDARELTTED
+340 KGRKDAKEMTEEE
-353 KEKKKFAKKKLQ
+353 KEKKKLDKKILQ
-365 DEKNEMN
+365 DEKKELN
-372 KLKQKEKPKKV
+372 KLKQKDKPKKI
-383 EKTHEFL
+383 EKIQEFP

-395 DKEELKGNHIF
+395 EKEDLEGKHIF

-446 KYKDELEITSK
+446 KYRDELDITSK
-457 ENELSSYNSKSCN
+457 ENELSLYNSKSCN
-470 IIKFNEFITKKI
+470 INKYREFITKKI
-482 STNEVLY
+482 NTNEVLY

-515 LNKIEKTYAKDS
+515 LNKMEKTYTKDS

-554 LQERFKVYDIDE
+554 LQERFKVYNIDE

-577 ELCNNLYLPDK
+577 ELSKNLYLPDK
-588 TNKERKMHSILTYK
+588 RNKERKMHSILTYK

-627 YMEYNERPEK
+627 YIEYDERPER

-645 KLQTVLTEP
+645 KLQTAIVP

>member
-1 MIIKYILL
+1 
-9 YIMKKPPDKYKCI
+9 MKKPPDKYKCI

-59 LLRLWCLDKYHNG
+59 LLRLWSLEKYHNG
-72 IDIPLI
+72 IEIPLI

-89 IILPSRGP
+89 ILLPSRGP

-106 LNEFKNLHN
+106 LNEFRELHN

-121 NNLSSILDYYAI
+121 VNLSSILDYYAI
-133 TIFTS
+133 TILTS

-158 FKVFYKNEITNKE
+158 FKVFYKHEIVDKE

-188 NGTLKANEKF
+188 NGTLNANEKF

-212 EFEINYYYD
+212 DFEISYYYD
-221 VKATP
+221 VKCTP

-250 FAIQSSIIPNH
+250 FPIQSSIIPNH
-261 IQIDTKAIIELLV
+261 IQIDTKSVIELLV
-274 NKEKKQYLDNVEL
+274 EKEKKQYLDNIEL

-327 YIEGE
+327 YIECE

-340 KGRKDARELTTED
+340 KGRKDAREMTTED
-353 KEKKKFAKKKLQ
+353 KEKKKIAQKKLQ
-365 DEKNEMN
+365 DEKKELN
-372 KLKQKEKPKKV
+372 KLKQKKKPKRV
-383 EKTHEFL
+383 EKTHEFP

-395 DKEELKGNHIF
+395 EKEELKGNHIF

-417 MNDDGKFYSY
+417 MNDNGKFYSY

-446 KYKDELEITSK
+446 KYRDELQITSK

-470 IIKFNEFITKKI
+470 IDNFNEFITKKI

-489 KLYQNNKFRQYK
+489 RLYQNNKFRQYK

-515 LNKIEKTYAKDS
+515 LNKIEKTYTKDS
-527 IIIIGDWS
+527 IVIIGDWS

-588 TNKERKMHSILTYK
+588 KNKERKMHSILTYK

-627 YMEYNERPEK
+627 YIEYDERPER
-637 YKRGVDLQ
+637 YKRGFDLQ

>member
-1 MIIKYILL
+1 MR
-9 YIMKKPPDKYKCI
+9 KPPDKYKCI
-22 KLPITSILNKNE
+22 KLPITSILNNNE
-34 ESQNIFNTI
+34 ESQKIFNTI

-59 LLRLWCLDKYHNG
+59 LLRLWCLEKYHNG

-89 IILPSRGP
+89 ILLSSRGP

-121 NNLSSILDYYAI
+121 VNLSSILDYYAI
-133 TIFTS
+133 TILTS

-158 FKVFYKNEITNKE
+158 FKVFYKDEITNKE

-178 DLYVVKNDII
+178 DLYVVKNDIL
-188 NGTLKANEKF
+188 NGTLKANVKF
-198 HNWIKEYRYKIVPE
+198 HNWINEYRFKIVPE
-212 EFEINYYYD
+212 EFEISYYYD

-250 FAIQSSIIPNH
+250 FPLQSSIIPRH
-261 IQIDTKAIIELLV
+261 IQIDTKSVIELLV
-274 NKEKKQYLDNVEL
+274 DKGKKEYLDNIEL
-287 NKEFLWDKFFN
+287 NKDFLWDKFFN

-340 KGRKDARELTTED
+340 KGRKDAKEMTEEE
-353 KEKKKFAKKKLQ
+353 KEKKKLDKKILQ
-365 DEKNEMN
+365 DEKKELN
-372 KLKQKEKPKKV
+372 KLKQKDKPKKI
-383 EKTHEFL
+383 EKIQEFP

-395 DKEELKGNHIF
+395 EKVDLEGKHIF

-417 MNDDGKFYSY
+417 MNDDGRFYSY

-446 KYKDELEITSK
+446 KYRDELEITSK
-457 ENELSSYNSKSCN
+457 ENELSLYNSKSCN
-470 IIKFNEFITKKI
+470 INKYREFITNKI
-482 STNEVLY
+482 NTNEVLY

-515 LNKIEKTYAKDS
+515 LNKIEKTYTKDS

-554 LQERFKVYDIDE
+554 LQERFKVYNIDE

-577 ELCNNLYLPDK
+577 ELSKNLYLPDK
-588 TNKERKMHSILTYK
+588 RNKERKMHSILTYK

-627 YMEYNERPEK
+627 YIEYDERPER

-645 KLQTVLTEP
+645 KLQTAIVP

>member
-1 MIIKYILL
+1 
-9 YIMKKPPDKYKCI
+9 MKKPPDKYKCI
-22 KLPITSILNKNE
+22 KLPITSILNNNE
-34 ESQNIFNTI
+34 ESQKIFNTI

-59 LLRLWCLDKYHNG
+59 LLRLWCLEKYHNG
-72 IDIPLI
+72 IEIPLI
-78 DENTIK
+78 NENTIK

-89 IILPSRGP
+89 LILPSSGP

-121 NNLSSILDYYAI
+121 VNLSSILDYYAI
-133 TIFTS
+133 TILTS

-158 FKVFYKNEITNKE
+158 FKVLYKDDITNKE

-178 DLYVVKNDII
+178 DLYVVKNDIL
-188 NGTLKANEKF
+188 NGSLKSNLKF
-198 HNWIKEYRYKIVPE
+198 HNWINEYRYKIVPE
-212 EFEINYYYD
+212 NFEVSYYYD
-221 VKATP
+221 IKATP

-250 FAIQSSIIPNH
+250 FPLQSSIIPNH

-274 NKEKKQYLDNVEL
+274 DKEKKQYLDNIEL
-287 NKEFLWDKFFN
+287 NKEFLWDKYFN

-340 KGRKDARELTTED
+340 KGRKDARELTDED
-353 KEKKKFAKKKLQ
+353 KEKKKLSKKILQ
-365 DEKNEMN
+365 DEKKELN
-372 KLKQKEKPKKV
+372 KLKQKDKPKKI
-383 EKTHEFL
+383 EKIQDFP

-395 DKEELKGNHIF
+395 EKEELKGSHIF

-446 KYKDELEITSK
+446 KYRDELEITSK

-470 IIKFNEFITKKI
+470 ITNFNDFITKKI
-482 STNEVLY
+482 NTNEVLY
-489 KLYQNNKFRQYK
+489 KLYQNNKFRQYR

-515 LNKIEKTYAKDS
+515 LNKIEKTYTKDS

-566 YRTSCLNYKTE
+566 YRTSCLNYRTE
-577 ELCNNLYLPDK
+577 ELCKNLYLPDK
-588 TNKERKMHSILTYK
+588 KNKERKMHSILTYK

-627 YMEYNERPEK
+627 YIEYEERPER
-637 YKRGVDLQ
+637 YRRGVDLQ
-645 KLQTVLTEP
+645 KLQTAIVP

>member
-1 MIIKYILL
+1 
-9 YIMKKPPDKYKCI
+9 MKKPPDKYKCI
-22 KLPITSILNKNE
+22 KLPITSILYKNE

-59 LLRLWCLDKYHNG
+59 LLRLWCLDKYQNG

-84 MSMKS
+84 MSIKS
-89 IILPSRGP
+89 ILLPSRGP

-133 TIFTS
+133 TILTS

-188 NGTLKANEKF
+188 NGSLKANEKF

-212 EFEINYYYD
+212 DFEVNYYYD
-221 VKATP
+221 VKCTP
-226 QKYLKYMIFMN
+226 QKYLKYMIYMN

-243 EGKMYQF
+243 EGKMFQF
-250 FAIQSSIIPNH
+250 FPIQSSIIPNH
-261 IQIDTKAIIELLV
+261 IQIDTKAVIELLV
-274 NKEKKQYLDNVEL
+274 DKEKKQYLDNVEL

-315 GYATSLRFIHND
+315 GYATSLRFIHD
-327 YIEGE
+327 GYIEGE
-332 KIKKEKMK
+332 KIKKEKIK
-340 KGRKDARELTTED
+340 KGRKDAREMTEED
-353 KEKKKFAKKKLQ
+353 KEKKKLAKKKLQ
-365 DEKNEMN
+365 DEKKELN

-383 EKTHEFL
+383 EKTQEFP

-395 DKEELKGNHIF
+395 DKKELKGNHIF

-427 TNKQRVNETK
+427 TNKQRCNETK

-446 KYKDELEITSK
+446 KYKDELNITSK

-470 IIKFNEFITKKI
+470 ITKYNEFITKKI

-515 LNKIEKTYAKDS
+515 LNKIEKTYTKDS

-588 TNKERKMHSILTYK
+588 KNKERKIHSILTYK

>member
-1 MIIKYILL
+1 MR
-9 YIMKKPPDKYKCI
+9 KPPDKYKCI
-22 KLPITSILNKNE
+22 KLPINSILNNNE

-72 IDIPLI
+72 IDIPFI
-78 DENTIK
+78 NENTIK
-84 MSMKS
+84 MCMKS
-89 IILPSRGP
+89 LILASSGP

-121 NNLSSILDYYAI
+121 VNLSSILNYYAI
-133 TIFTS
+133 TILTS

-158 FKVFYKNEITNKE
+158 FKVLYKDEITNKE

-178 DLYVVKNDII
+178 DLYIVKNDIL
-188 NGTLKANEKF
+188 NGTLKANVKF
-198 HNWIKEYRYKIVPE
+198 HNWINEYRLKIVPE

-250 FAIQSSIIPNH
+250 FPLQSSIIPRH
-261 IQIDTKAIIELLV
+261 IQIDTKSVIELLV
-274 NKEKKQYLDNVEL
+274 DKGKKEYLDNIEL
-287 NKEFLWDKFFN
+287 NKEFLWDKYFN

-340 KGRKDARELTTED
+340 KGRKDAKEMTEEY
-353 KEKKKFAKKKLQ
+353 KEKKKLDKKILQ
-365 DEKNEMN
+365 DEKKELN
-372 KLKQKEKPKKV
+372 KLKQKDKPKKI
-383 EKTHEFL
+383 EKIQEFP

-395 DKEELKGNHIF
+395 EKVDLEGKHIF

-417 MNDDGKFYSY
+417 MDDEGKFYSY

-446 KYKDELEITSK
+446 KYRDELEITSK
-457 ENELSSYNSKSCN
+457 ENELSLYNSKSCN
-470 IIKFNEFITKKI
+470 INKYREFITKKI
-482 STNEVLY
+482 NTNEVLY

-515 LNKIEKTYAKDS
+515 LNKIEKTYTKDS

-554 LQERFKVYDIDE
+554 LQERFKVYNIDE

-577 ELCNNLYLPDK
+577 ELSKNLYLVDK
-588 TNKERKMHSILTYK
+588 RNKERKMHSILTYK

-627 YMEYNERPEK
+627 YIEYDERPER

-645 KLQTVLTEP
+645 KLQTAIVP

>member
-1 MIIKYILL
+1 
-9 YIMKKPPDKYKCI
+9 MKKPPDKYKCI
-22 KLPITSILNKNE
+22 KLPITSILNNNE
-34 ESQNIFNTI
+34 ESQKIFNTI

-59 LLRLWCLDKYHNG
+59 LLRLWCLEKYHYG

-78 DENTIK
+78 DDNTIK

-89 IILPSRGP
+89 FLLSSRGP

-121 NNLSSILDYYAI
+121 VNLSSILDYYAI
-133 TIFTS
+133 TILTS

-158 FKVFYKNEITNKE
+158 FKVFYKDEITNKE

-178 DLYVVKNDII
+178 DLYVVKNDIL
-188 NGTLKANEKF
+188 NGTLKANVKF
-198 HNWIKEYRYKIVPE
+198 YNWINEYRFKIVPE

-250 FAIQSSIIPNH
+250 FPLQSSIIPNH
-261 IQIDTKAIIELLV
+261 IQIDTKSVIELLV
-274 NKEKKQYLDNVEL
+274 DKGKKEYLDNIEV

-327 YIEGE
+327 YVEGE

-340 KGRKDARELTTED
+340 KGRKDAKEMTEED
-353 KEKKKFAKKKLQ
+353 KEKKKLDKKILQ
-365 DEKNEMN
+365 DEKKELN
-372 KLKQKEKPKKV
+372 KLKQKDKPKKI
-383 EKTHEFL
+383 EKIQEFP

-395 DKEELKGNHIF
+395 EKEDLEGKHIF

-417 MNDDGKFYSY
+417 MNDDGRFYSY

-446 KYKDELEITSK
+446 KYRDELEITSK
-457 ENELSSYNSKSCN
+457 ENELSLYNSKSCN
-470 IIKFNEFITKKI
+470 INKYREFITKKI
-482 STNEVLY
+482 NTNEVLY

-515 LNKIEKTYAKDS
+515 LNKIEKTYTKDS

-554 LQERFKVYDIDE
+554 LQERFKVYNIDE

-577 ELCNNLYLPDK
+577 ELSKNLYLPDK
-588 TNKERKMHSILTYK
+588 RNKERKMHSILTYK

-627 YMEYNERPEK
+627 YIEYDERPER

-645 KLQTVLTEP
+645 KLQTAIVP

>member
-1 MIIKYILL
+1 MR
-9 YIMKKPPDKYKCI
+9 KPPDKYKCI
-22 KLPITSILNKNE
+22 KLPITSILNNNE
-34 ESQNIFNTI
+34 ESQKIFNTI

-59 LLRLWCLDKYHNG
+59 LLRLWCLDKYHNC

-89 IILPSRGP
+89 LILPSSGP

-121 NNLSSILDYYAI
+121 VNLSSILDYYAI
-133 TIFTS
+133 TILTS

-158 FKVFYKNEITNKE
+158 FKVLYKDEIANKE

-178 DLYVVKNDII
+178 DLYVVKNDIL
-188 NGTLKANEKF
+188 NGTMKANVKF
-198 HNWIKEYRYKIVPE
+198 HNWINEYRFKIVPE

-250 FAIQSSIIPNH
+250 FPLQSSIIPRH
-261 IQIDTKAIIELLV
+261 IQMDTKSVIELLV
-274 NKEKKQYLDNVEL
+274 DKGKKKYLDNIEV
-287 NKEFLWDKFFN
+287 NKEFLWDKYFN

-332 KIKKEKMK
+332 KIKNEKMK
-340 KGRKDARELTTED
+340 KGRKDAKEMTEEE
-353 KEKKKFAKKKLQ
+353 KEKKKLDKKILQ
-365 DEKNEMN
+365 DEKKELN
-372 KLKQKEKPKKV
+372 KLKQKDKPKKI
-383 EKTHEFL
+383 EKIQEFP

-395 DKEELKGNHIF
+395 EKIDLEGKHIF

-417 MNDDGKFYSY
+417 MDDEGKFYSY

-446 KYKDELEITSK
+446 KYRDELEITSK
-457 ENELSSYNSKSCN
+457 ENELPAYNSKSCN
-470 IIKFNEFITKKI
+470 INKYREFITKKI
-482 STNEVLY
+482 NTNEVLY

-515 LNKIEKTYAKDS
+515 LNKIEKTYTKDS

-554 LQERFKVYDIDE
+554 LQERFKVYNIDE

-577 ELCNNLYLPDK
+577 ELSKNLYLVDK
-588 TNKERKMHSILTYK
+588 RNKERKMHSILTYK

-627 YMEYNERPEK
+627 YIEYDERPER

-645 KLQTVLTEP
+645 KLQTAIVP

>member
-1 MIIKYILL
+1 
-9 YIMKKPPDKYKCI
+9 MKKPPDKYKCI
-22 KLPITSILNKNE
+22 KLPINSILNNNE

-72 IDIPLI
+72 IDIPFI
-78 DENTIK
+78 NENTIK
-84 MSMKS
+84 MCMKS
-89 IILPSRGP
+89 LILASSGP

-121 NNLSSILDYYAI
+121 VNLSSILNYYAI
-133 TIFTS
+133 TILTS

-158 FKVFYKNEITNKE
+158 FKVFYKDEITNKE

-178 DLYVVKNDII
+178 DLYVVKNDIL
-188 NGTLKANEKF
+188 NGTLKANVKF
-198 HNWIKEYRYKIVPE
+198 HNWINEYRFKIVPE

-250 FAIQSSIIPNH
+250 FPLQSSIIPRH
-261 IQIDTKAIIELLV
+261 IQMDTKSVIELLV
-274 NKEKKQYLDNVEL
+274 DKGKKEYLDNIEV

-340 KGRKDARELTTED
+340 KGRKDAKEMTEEYKEQKKLD
-353 KEKKKFAKKKLQ
+353 KKILQ
-365 DEKNEMN
+365 DEKKELN
-372 KLKQKEKPKKV
+372 KLKQKDKPKKI
-383 EKTHEFL
+383 EKIQEFP

-395 DKEELKGNHIF
+395 EKVDLEGKHIF

-417 MNDDGKFYSY
+417 MNDDGRFYSY

-446 KYKDELEITSK
+446 KYRDELEITSK
-457 ENELSSYNSKSCN
+457 ENELSLYNSKSCN
-470 IIKFNEFITKKI
+470 INKYREFITKKI
-482 STNEVLY
+482 NTNEVLY

-507 KKRTEDNM
+507 KKEQ
-515 LNKIEKTYAKDS
+515 KI
-527 IIIIGDWS
+527 ICLIR
-535 IGKQMKNFISTPNL
+535 
-549 SLKRK
+549 LKR
-554 LQERFKVYDIDE
+554 
-566 YRTSCLNYKTE
+566 
-577 ELCNNLYLPDK
+577 
-588 TNKERKMHSILTYK
+588 H
-602 MENKRNGCINR
+602 
-613 DKNGCKNI
+613 I
-621 QKVFNY
+621 QKI
-627 YMEYNERPEK
+627 
-637 YKRGVDLQ
+637 
-645 KLQTVLTEP
+645 VLL
-654 SNCS
+654 